1 MKIML
6 KSSVLFVIVGSLV
19 GAGIV
24 LSFYG
29 NQVIFEDLV
38 KGDGQIK
45 FGEKLTIPVELDIK
59 KTQNEV
65 YAIQII
71 DFKEGTISVK
81 VLDPLDREI
90 ESKSINTEVFE
101 GHFNITESGTYKLV
115 IENTGEKEIKIF
127 GVIGP
132 EPDAGKKSLGFISLY
147 ILIIGLAGMIGVAIY
162 AIKSR
167 KKSFS

>member
-1 MKIML
+1 M
-6 KSSVLFVIVGSLV
+6 IVGSIV
-19 GAGIV
+19 GVGII

-38 KGDGQIK
+38 KGESQVNSRENLI
-45 FGEKLTIPVELDIK
+45 IPVELDNTE
-59 KTQNEV
+59 TQTGI

-71 DFKEGTISVK
+71 NFKEGITAKI
-81 VLDPLDREI
+81 LDPFDKEI
-90 ESKSINTEVFE
+90 ESQFINEEVFE
-101 GHFNITESGTYKLV
+101 GRFNIVTSGTYKLV
-115 IENTGEKEIKIF
+115 IENTNEKEIKIF

-147 ILIIGLAGMIGVAIY
+147 ILVIGLIGMVGVAIY
-162 AIKSR
+162 AIRNR